1 MHPHSGV
8 PGFNSTRIYKKIH
21 MSTLSTLA
29 RSPPWVRGHF
39 DKTDEIGLKPALVE
53 YWLVIFIVTC
63 KLGLAIRFDQISRA

>member
-1 MHPHSGV
+1 
-8 PGFNSTRIYKKIH
+8 